1 MDPGVALFPP
11 GPSGMMTT
19 DIATTGDDILAVD
32 GLTIRFGGLVAVNAV
47 SFTVRRG
54 EVFGLLGPNGAGK
67 TTLFHLIAGALHPT
81 AGRIRFEGRD
91 VTGLRP
97 DRRSRLGIARTFQI
111 TQPFAELTVEENVM
125 AATLVRYGSLA
136 QMREAAGPYVDMVGL
151 GSKRHALAKELSTG
165 QRKRLEL
172 ARAMATGPR
181 LLLLDEVTGGVDQA
195 SIPGLIDLVARL
207 RETGVTMILV
217 EHNMRVIMRLSDRMM
232 FLNRGEKLAEGAPDA
247 IASHPDVVNL
257 YLGQPHA

>member
-1 MDPGVALFPP
+1 
-11 GPSGMMTT
+11 MTAER
-19 DIATTGDDILAVD
+19 DEILRVE
-32 GLTIRFGGLVAVNAV
+32 GLGIRFGGLVAVNDVA
-47 SFTVRRG
+47 FTVRRG

-67 TTLFHLIAGALHPT
+67 TTLFNLIAGALRPT
-81 AGRIRFEGRD
+81 SGRIWFEGRD
-91 VTGLRP
+91 VTRLGP
-97 DRRSRLGIARTFQI
+97 DRRSRRGIARTFQI

-125 AATLVRYGSLA
+125 AAALVRHRSLA
-136 QMREAAGPYVDMVGL
+136 EMRAAAGPFVEMVGL
-151 GSKRHALAKELSTG
+151 AHKRHALAKELSTG

-207 RETGVTMILV
+207 RAEGMTLILV

-232 FLNRGEKLAEGAPDA
+232 FLNRGEKLAEGPPDA
-247 IASHPDVVNL
+247 IAAHPDVVGL
-257 YLGQPHA
+257 YLGAAHA

>member
-1 MDPGVALFPP
+1 
-11 GPSGMMTT
+11 MTT
-19 DIATTGDDILAVD
+19 GEDILAVE
-32 GLTIRFGGLVAVNAV
+32 GLGIRFGGLVAVNDV
-47 SFTVRRG
+47 SFRVRRG

-67 TTLFHLIAGALHPT
+67 TTLFNLIAGALHPT
-81 AGRIRFEGRD
+81 SGRIRFEGRD

-125 AATLVRYGSLA
+125 AAGIARHRTLA
-136 QMREAAGPYVDMVGL
+136 EMRAAAGPFVDMVGL
-151 GSKRHALAKELSTG
+151 GAKRHALAKELSTG

-172 ARAMATGPR
+172 ARAMATNPR

-207 RETGVTMILV
+207 RETGVTLILV

-232 FLNRGEKLAEGAPDA
+232 FLNRGEKLAEGSPDE
-247 IASHPDVVNL
+247 IANHPDVVSL
-257 YLGQPHA
+257 YLGAAHAGGPGHA

>member
-1 MDPGVALFPP
+1 MAFILLQPDGI
-11 GPSGMMTT
+11 MTT
-19 DIATTGDDILAVD
+19 GEDILAVE
-32 GLTIRFGGLVAVNAV
+32 GLGIRFGGLVAVNDV
-47 SFTVRRG
+47 SFQVRRG

-67 TTLFHLIAGALHPT
+67 TTLFHLIAGALRPT
-81 AGRIRFEGRD
+81 TGRIRFEGRD
-91 VTGLRP
+91 ITGLRP
-97 DRRSRLGIARTFQI
+97 DQRSRLGIARTFQI

-125 AATLVRYGSLA
+125 AAGLVRHRSLA
-136 QMREAAGPYVDMVGL
+136 EMRHAAGPFVDMVGL
-151 GSKRHALAKELSTG
+151 GHKRHALAKELSTG

-195 SIPGLIDLVARL
+195 SIPGLIDLVAKL
-207 RETGVTMILV
+207 RETGVTLVLV

-257 YLGQPHA
+257 YLGSAHA

>member
-1 MDPGVALFPP
+1 M
-11 GPSGMMTT
+11 
-19 DIATTGDDILAVD
+19 IATDDDILRVE
-32 GLTIRFGGLVAVNAV
+32 GLGIRFGGLVAVAEV
-47 SFTVRRG
+47 DFAVRRG

-67 TTLFHLIAGALHPT
+67 TTLFHLIAGALQPT
-81 AGRIRFEGRD
+81 TGRIWFEGRD
-91 VTGLRP
+91 VTALRP

-125 AATLVRYGSLA
+125 AAALVRHRTLA
-136 QMREAAGPYVDMVGL
+136 EMREAAGPYVEMVGL
-151 GSKRHALAKELSTG
+151 AHKRHALAKELSTG

-172 ARAMATGPR
+172 ARAMATKPS

-207 RETGVTMILV
+207 RESGVTLILV

-232 FLNRGEKLAEGAPDA
+232 FLNRGEKLAEGAPDE
-247 IASHPDVVNL
+247 IARHPDVVNL
-257 YLGQPHA
+257 YLGAAHA